1 MQDKDAL
8 MLSDSVVEA
17 TRIANMELR
26 ESSKGKG
33 GDDEDDNQEA
43 NPDAKLF
50 GKKRKINSMHSKGFG
65 GRSFAKKR

>member
-1 MQDKDAL
+1 

-26 ESSKGKG
+26 ETAKGKAQPD
-33 GDDEDDNQEA
+33 DDEDNQEA
-43 NPDAKLF
+43 NPDMKLF
-50 GKKRKINSMHSKGFG
+50 GKKRKLNSMHSKGFG